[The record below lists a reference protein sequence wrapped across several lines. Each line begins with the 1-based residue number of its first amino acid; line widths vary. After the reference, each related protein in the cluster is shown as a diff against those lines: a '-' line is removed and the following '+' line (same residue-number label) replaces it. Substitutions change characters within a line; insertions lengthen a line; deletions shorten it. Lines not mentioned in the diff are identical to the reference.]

1 MLTKSQA
8 EKLVLARLKSLF
20 ESAQLSIA
28 DTASLER
35 SFGWVFLVRV
45 DNAAANTVGTAK
57 IPSAV
62 IVNKYSEQII
72 ASSIDHAPERLIQLY
87 EKLLAKNEARA
98 GSWCL
103 TVSSPWPWGLWKKRS
118 IAERANDGG
127 FYQIGGKEIVP

>member
-1 MLTKSQA
+1 MLTKLQA
-8 EKLVLARLKSLF
+8 EELVLARLKSLF

-28 DTASLER
+28 DTGSLER
-35 SFGWVFLVRV
+35 SFGWVFLVSV
-45 DNAAANTVGTAK
+45 DNAAANTVGAAK

-103 TVSSPWPWGLWKKRS
+103 TVSSPWPWGFWKKRS

-127 FYQIGGKEIVP
+127 FYEIGGKEIVP

>member
-1 MLTKSQA
+1 MLTKLQA
-8 EKLVLARLKSLF
+8 EELVLARLKSLF

-28 DTASLER
+28 DTGSLER

-45 DNAAANTVGTAK
+45 DNAAANTVGAAK

-103 TVSSPWPWGLWKKRS
+103 TVSAPWPWGLWKKRS
-118 IAERANDGG
+118 IAERANGGG
-127 FYQIGGKEIVP
+127 FYEIAGKEIVP

>member
-28 DTASLER
+28 DTGTLER
-35 SFGWVFLVRV
+35 SFGWVFLVSV
-45 DNAAANTVGTAK
+45 DNAVANTVGAK

-127 FYQIGGKEIVP
+127 FYEIAGKEIVP